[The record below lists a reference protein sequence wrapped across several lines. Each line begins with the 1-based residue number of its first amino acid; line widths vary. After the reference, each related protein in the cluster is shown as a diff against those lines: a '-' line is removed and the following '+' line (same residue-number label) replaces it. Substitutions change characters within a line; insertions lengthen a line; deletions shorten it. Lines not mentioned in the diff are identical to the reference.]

1 MLAQFSMFPLDKGES
16 LSRYVAGIVDLV
28 DRSGLPYQSTSM
40 STIVEGEWDKIFSL
54 IKKCHKSLRKESNRV
69 YVVIT
74 LDDRKG
80 AKNRLKGKLDSIE
93 NVLKRKIRR

>member
-40 STIVEGEWDKIFSL
+40 STIVEGEWDEIFSL
-54 IKKCHKSLRKESNRV
+54 IKKCHKTLGKESDRV

-80 AKNRLKGKLDSIE
+80 AKNRLKGKVESIE
-93 NVLKRKIRR
+93 KMLKRKIKK